1 MTAKVSV
8 DVPDELK
15 AELDAE
21 NVNTDDV
28 IREALET
35 ELSERRRDRI
45 REQVTEI
52 RRKQIPTDD
61 VVEFVRE
68 DRGYTECLNG
78 CNSG

>member
-68 DRGYTECLNG
+68 DRGHTECLNG
-78 CNSG
+78 FNSG